1 MSRRLSLPGILS
13 DGCVLQQGEKTRIW
27 GWGPKEQE
35 VSVTLAGRRQRAVVG
50 LDERFEV
57 IFQNL
62 PSGGPYTLEVTCKIG
77 QKIHRSPVYV
87 GEVFVCAGQSNM
99 ELPMRRVWERFPE
112 EFSGQ
117 GVQDVHLYKVMEHY
131 DFTNPLEDHLSA
143 EWRNCRRENLEEVSA
158 VSYFLG
164 KYLYESRKV
173 PVGIINLSLG
183 GTPIEAWMSREGIS
197 KWPEL
202 LEHRRKLQDVKV
214 QKNLV
219 EQYEKAEKDWQKE
232 IEIQEEKSQRQEAFW
247 TPINLPGSLSEAGLP
262 DFCGCIRLRKTFQI
276 SSKMK
281 GTRGLLRF
289 GTLTDSDQIYINGVL
304 VGETGYCYPPRRYEI
319 PEGLLMEGENQITI
333 RLICRNGK
341 GRITPGKPYD
351 IMTEQ
356 GRIRLDGAWEYRIS
370 AVTGPGPEQRF
381 INRGPTGL
389 FQGMTA
395 PCLPY
400 VVRGV
405 VWYQGESN
413 DRNPEDYETLL
424 RTMLM
429 DWRSQWRQETL
440 PFVIVQLPGCG
451 VDIAAGDAWPKIRE
465 AQRRAAELPDTAVT
479 CNLDAGEAND
489 LHPLDKKTIAY
500 RVSLAIRGMIYGE
513 TLDWRAP
520 QVHGWIRQGNQIILQ
535 FDTGNQKGLG
545 TVDGQ
550 DPGEFELAG
559 VDQKFHQ
566 AYAAVRGNEVWIT
579 CPEVN
584 EPCRV
589 RYAWSAAPCRGL
601 LCDKSGL
608 SAGPF
613 SLQLR

>member
-1 MSRRLSLPGILS
+1 MSRKLSLPRILS

-35 VSVTLAGRRQRAVVG
+35 VTVTLSGRRQRAVVG
-50 LDERFEV
+50 LDACFEV

-62 PSGGPYTLEVTCKIG
+62 PSGGPYTLEVTCKMG
-77 QKIHRSPVYV
+77 QEIRRSPVYV

-117 GVQDVHLYKVMEHY
+117 GAQDVHLYKVMEHY
-131 DFTNPLEDHLSA
+131 DFANPRKNHLKA
-143 EWRNCRRENLEEVSA
+143 EWMSCRRENLEEISA

-164 KYLYESRKV
+164 KYLYKNKNV
-173 PVGIINLSLG
+173 PIGIINLSLG

-202 LEHRRKLQDVKV
+202 LENRRKLQDVKV

-219 EQYEKAEKDWQKE
+219 EQYERAEKRWQTE
-232 IEIQEEKSQRQEAFW
+232 IEIQEKKSLNQAISW
-247 TPINLPGSLSEAGLP
+247 MPITFPGSLSEAGLP
-262 DFCGCIRLRKTFQI
+262 
-276 SSKMK
+276 
-281 GTRGLLRF
+281 
-289 GTLTDSDQIYINGVL
+289 
-304 VGETGYCYPPRRYEI
+304 YEI
-319 PEGLLMEGENQITI
+319 VT
-333 RLICRNGK
+333 K
-341 GRITPGKPYD
+341 
-351 IMTEQ
+351 Q
-356 GRIRLDGAWEYRIS
+356 GRIRLDGGWEYGIS
-370 AVTGPGPEQRF
+370 AVTKPGPEQKF
-381 INRGPTGL
+381 VNRGPTGL

-413 DRNPEDYETLL
+413 DRNPDAYEALL
-424 RTMLM
+424 KTMIM
-429 DWRSQWRQETL
+429 DWRREWMQETL

-451 VDIAAGDAWPKIRE
+451 VDIAAGDAWPRIRE
-465 AQRRAAELPDTAVT
+465 AQHRAAELPDTAVT
-479 CNLDAGEAND
+479 CNLDLGETND

-500 RVSLAIRGMIYGE
+500 RASLAIRGMIYGE
-513 TLDWRAP
+513 DLNWKAP
-520 QVHGWIRQGNQIILQ
+520 QVHGWIQQGNQIILQ
-535 FDTGNQKGLG
+535 FNTGSQKGLE
-545 TVDGQ
+545 TVDGKN
-550 DPGEFELAG
+550 PGEFELSG

-566 AYAAVRGNEVWIT
+566 AYAAVRGNEVRIT

-613 SLQLR
+613 TLQLR